1 MFLGGLNLEHY
12 EEIEEIISYY
22 MLIFTQ
28 YKDSFF
34 HGAAFINCF
43 WIFKWTLQENSFY
56 LGYPVFINMS
66 VQTNNLQTQTV
77 EITLI
82 QCCFN
87 VMMLKQH

>member
-1 MFLGGLNLEHY
+1 MFLGGLNLEHC
-12 EEIEEIISYY
+12 EEIGEIISYY

-28 YKDSFF
+28 YKGSFL

-43 WIFKWTLQENSFY
+43 RIFKWTLQENSFY
-56 LGYPVFINMS
+56 LGYPVFINVS
-66 VQTNNLQTQTV
+66 VQINNLQTQGV

-87 VMMLKQH
+87 VTTLK